1 MIIDSSTMESAEEEE
16 MFEQESDEGNSE
28 LSDSEVS
35 WFVDMLTLANYSKL
49 KLTRVELITLP
60 TMVKLFD
67 LIDAK

>member
-49 KLTRVELITLP
+49 KLTRVELVTLP